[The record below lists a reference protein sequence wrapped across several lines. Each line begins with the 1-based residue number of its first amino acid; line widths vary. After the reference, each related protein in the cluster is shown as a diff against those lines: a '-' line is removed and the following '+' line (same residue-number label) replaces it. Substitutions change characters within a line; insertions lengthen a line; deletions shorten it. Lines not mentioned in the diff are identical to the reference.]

1 MRILPAVLVMLALL
15 TPGVGF
21 AENPSECRYLNTQIA
36 FFEARASKAGALDND
51 LWEDRMQEQIAGLKE
66 QRSKRC
72 PGYSPSEEAM
82 RAFTDL
88 MKIGAKGAA
97 TFFTMGAM

>member
-1 MRILPAVLVMLALL
+1 MRFLPAALAMLALL
-15 TPGVGF
+15 TPAVGF

-36 FFEARASKAGALDND
+36 FFEARASKADDLDNEV
-51 LWEDRMQEQIAGLKE
+51 WEDRMQTQIEGLKE

-82 RAFTDL
+82 RAFTEL

>member
-1 MRILPAVLVMLALL
+1 MRFLPAVLALFGLL
-15 TPGVGF
+15 TPAVGL
-21 AENPSECRYLNTQIA
+21 AENPSACRYLDTQIA
-36 FFEARASKAGALDND
+36 FFESRAAKADDLDNE
-51 LWEDRMQEQIAGLKE
+51 LWEARMREQIAGLKE

-88 MKIGAKGAA
+88 MKIAAKGAA